1 MYLVREAKNKVFS
14 VDAKGGIEK
23 NPKNLEEA
31 KKLGLLVA
39 QTLIKRE
46 KRAKKVEHKK

>member
-39 QTLIKRE
+39 RTLCLLVSGCYF
-46 KRAKKVEHKK
+46 ATLY